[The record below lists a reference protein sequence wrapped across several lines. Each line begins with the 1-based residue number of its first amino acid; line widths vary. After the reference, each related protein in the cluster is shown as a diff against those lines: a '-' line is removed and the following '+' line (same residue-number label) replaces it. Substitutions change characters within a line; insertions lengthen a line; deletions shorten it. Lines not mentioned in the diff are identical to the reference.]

1 MLKKFPLSFQ
11 LSALSVCLLG
21 FWIGDF
27 IMDKIIIRGGE
38 RLIGE
43 VEVSGSK
50 NATLPIFAAS
60 LLAEGGSLFR
70 NVPNL
75 KDVQTTVKVL
85 KNLGVKVSEEGEIYR
100 IDSTEVSNHK
110 APYDLVKTMRA
121 SILVL
126 GPLVARM
133 RRATVSLPGGCAIGA
148 RPINLHLMGLE
159 AMGAKIEL
167 RRGYIEANADRL
179 KGTDIS
185 FDTPTVTGT
194 ENLMMAA
201 TLAKGKT
208 TLQNAAM
215 EPEVVDLANVLIKM
229 GAKINGAG
237 TRLIEIEGV
246 ESLQGVEHS
255 IIPDRIEA
263 GTLMVAAGLTRGNIK
278 ILHCPL
284 QQMEAVVSKLR
295 ESGMEIDSDG
305 EGVRVV
311 GNRRVRS
318 VDVKTQPYP
327 GFPTDMQAQFM
338 VLMALAKGLSVISET
353 IFENRFIHVSELR
366 RMGADIRIQGIS
378 AIIKGVENLNGAQV
392 MATDLRASAS
402 LILAG
407 LAAEG
412 VTEVSRVYH
421 LDRGYE
427 GLDKK
432 LASLGADI
440 KRVQEK
446 D

>member
-1 MLKKFPLSFQ
+1 
-11 LSALSVCLLG
+11 
-21 FWIGDF
+21 
-27 IMDKIIIRGGE
+27 MDKIVIQGGE

-43 VEVSGSK
+43 VGVSGSK
-50 NATLPIFAAS
+50 NATLPIFAAC
-60 LLAEGGSLFR
+60 LLAEGENLFQ
-70 NVPNL
+70 NVPKL
-75 KDVQTTVKVL
+75 RDVLTIVRVL
-85 KNLGVKVSEEGEIYR
+85 RNLGANVREEGGAYR
-100 IDSTEVSNHK
+100 INASEISNCE

-126 GPLVARM
+126 GPLIARM
-133 RRATVSLPGGCAIGA
+133 KRAAVSLPGGCAIGA
-148 RPINLHLMGLE
+148 RPINLHLMGFE
-159 AMGAKIEL
+159 AMGAEIEL
-167 RRGYIEANADRL
+167 RRGYIEAKAERL
-179 KGTDIS
+179 KGADIS
-185 FDTPTVTGT
+185 FDITTVTGT

-237 TRLIEIEGV
+237 TRRIEIEGV

-255 IIPDRIEA
+255 IISDRIEA

-278 ILHCPL
+278 ILNCPIG
-284 QQMEAVVSKLR
+284 QMESVIDKLR

-305 EGVRVV
+305 EGTRVV
-311 GNRRVRS
+311 GNRRIRG
-318 VDVKTQPYP
+318 VDMKTQPYP

-338 VLMALAKGLSVISET
+338 VLMSLAKGLSVISET
-353 IFENRFIHVSELR
+353 IFENRFIHVSELK
-366 RMGADIRIQGIS
+366 RMGADIRIQGDT
-378 AIIKGVENLNGAQV
+378 AIIKGVESLSGAQV

-402 LILAG
+402 LVLAG

-412 VTEVSRVYH
+412 ATEVSRIYH

-432 LASLGADI
+432 LASLGANI
-440 KRVQEK
+440 KRVKEGE
-446 D
+446 